1 MVKFIFIFKM
11 IEINCVK
18 LHIFYIILL
27 DFKKKENITFYSVVI
42 CVFWWINF
50 SSNSNIFHSISQCS
64 STVRHKVLIFAI
76 L

>member
-18 LHIFYIILL
+18 LYIFYIILL
-27 DFKKKENITFYSVVI
+27 DFKKKKIILFFYFVVI

-50 SSNSNIFHSISQCS
+50 SSI
-64 STVRHKVLIFAI
+64 
-76 L
+76 

>member
-1 MVKFIFIFKM
+1 MDKFIFIFKM

-27 DFKKKENITFYSVVI
+27 DLKKKENITFYSVVI

-50 SSNSNIFHSISQCS
+50 SSI
-64 STVRHKVLIFAI
+64 
-76 L
+76 

>member
-1 MVKFIFIFKM
+1 MDKFIFIFKM

-50 SSNSNIFHSISQCS
+50 SSI
-64 STVRHKVLIFAI
+64 
-76 L
+76 